1 MPGKT
6 EVIEQVENV
15 VTTQTLQTVVN
26 GTAVNGEEWTDVA
39 DVFSYTSSGLGFYM
53 PRECNI
59 GNLISLMV
67 PLPEYLRCYDH
78 EEESYL
84 VWGLVQYCHVSTHNG
99 APAFQVG
106 VAFIGKTPPASYAAN
121 PQQNYRVC
129 GMNDLGLWA
138 VTESDSRYVQRKEL
152 RYWQNVNF
160 YLALIDDRRETI
172 GGERTFTENISKSGA
187 SVTTT
192 LELNVGDRIKL
203 INTEFEFSSLAI
215 VCNAQELADGCYR
228 INLEFINGSF
238 PVQKLNNKS
247 AVETD

>member
-1 MPGKT
+1 MPAKT
-6 EVIEQVENV
+6 EVIEVENV
-15 VTTQTLQTVVN
+15 ATTQTLQTVVN
-26 GTAVNGEEWTDVA
+26 GTAINGEQWKEVA

-53 PRECNI
+53 PRECSV

-78 EEESYL
+78 EEEFYL
-84 VWGLVQYCHVSTHNG
+84 VWGLVQYCHVSTHNDT
-99 APAFQVG
+99 PAFQVG

-121 PQQNYRVC
+121 PLQNYRVC

-138 VTESDSRYVQRKEL
+138 VTESDSRFVQRREL
-152 RYWQNVNF
+152 RYWQKVNF

-172 GGERTFTENISKSGA
+172 GGEKTFTENISKSGA
-187 SVTTT
+187 AVTST

-203 INTEFEFSSLAI
+203 INTEYEFSSLAI
-215 VCNAQELADGCYR
+215 VCNSQEMEDGRYR

-238 PVQKLNNKS
+238 PVQKLNNES
-247 AVETD
+247 AVQRD